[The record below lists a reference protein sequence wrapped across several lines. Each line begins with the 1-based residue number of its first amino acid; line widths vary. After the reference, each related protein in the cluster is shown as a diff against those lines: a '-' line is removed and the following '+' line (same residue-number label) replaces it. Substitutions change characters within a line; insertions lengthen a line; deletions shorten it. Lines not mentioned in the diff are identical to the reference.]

1 VTPTCT
7 VQGGRV
13 VLAHNWGSLTHPH
26 PQNSGCPSVV
36 LWTPCSGVEWRVF
49 EPHQGLEK
57 LYRTDVHP
65 RTSYFFLVS
74 LVFLIFLGFLVGGGT
89 VVFLV
94 FSAFVFSLMYLW
106 YSLMVRRNAGWA
118 AAGTIF
124 FSWSTVMVT

>member
-1 VTPTCT
+1 MRVLGGSPCTAVTPTCT

-57 LYRTDVHP
+57 LYWTDV
-65 RTSYFFLVS
+65 
-74 LVFLIFLGFLVGGGT
+74 
-89 VVFLV
+89 
-94 FSAFVFSLMYLW
+94 YLP
-106 YSLMVRRNAGWA
+106 ACA
-118 AAGTIF
+118 A
-124 FSWSTVMVT
+124 